1 MSDNL
6 LLTVLGAVGVG
17 ALLLG
22 MKEKENIKENWGP
35 QGMLGLT
42 FRKERVRVNK
52 KNPNEKSAVNFS
64 KTPNELQQNFNQIQK
79 MSRAGVNDP
88 ARQMATLQTQ
98 ALARASGLSKLARS
112 SLPEVGTMIPTYP
125 PTRTP
130 TVENYAAPN
139 NQSLGAGMVTSNDY
153 VSYPQFNQ
161 STPQQSPSLNLPS
174 QIRYNPPSLNNMGI
188 TSAYQSDSNHLYNGM
203 DYANLVEGYRQDIK
217 TGVPN
222 PEEMK
227 DGRNR
232 ISGSLTNSDSYLEA
246 LKQGNKSYSGNSE
259 SAPVSS
265 LPLSDMDSSLGD
277 DPDAENTMIY
287 DRYIYANGRN
297 GGWRA
302 SSSGSSDLIR
312 GDLAVNVDPCQ
323 KGWFQSSLT
332 PADLRRGALTVISGP
347 SGDSNNTAAQLASQ
361 FGSSVSLDQGQ
372 INVPTTL
379 QKMLSTTGT
388 GGTLA
393 SVASFS

>member
-22 MKEKENIKENWGP
+22 MKEKENIKENFGP
-35 QGMLGLT
+35 NGPLGLGG
-42 FRKERVRVNK
+42 RIERVRYNK
-52 KNPNEKSAVNFS
+52 KTGKTTAVNFA
-64 KTPNELQQNFNQIQK
+64 KTPTALKQNLKQITK
-79 MSRAGVNDP
+79 MENAGVTNP
-88 ARQMATLQTQ
+88 SQQLATLQTM
-98 ALARASGLSKLARS
+98 AIARANNQTQFARD
-112 SLPEVGTMIPTYP
+112 SLPQVGQVGS
-125 PTRTP
+125 
-130 TVENYAAPN
+130 VENYAPPN
-139 NQSLGAGMVTSNDY
+139 NQSLGSGMVTSNDY

-161 STPQQSPSLNLPS
+161 STPQQSPSLNLPA

-188 TSAYQSDSNHLYNGM
+188 TSAYQSDSSNLYNGM

-222 PEEMK
+222 PEQMK

-232 ISGSLTNSDSYLEA
+232 TEGSLTNSSSYLAA
-246 LKQGNKSYSGNSE
+246 LKDAAKSYSGTKDS
-259 SAPVSS
+259 SPVNA

-277 DPDAENTMIY
+277 DEDAENTMIY
-287 DRYIYANGRN
+287 DRFIYANGRN
-297 GGWRA
+297 GGWRS

-332 PADLRRGALTVISGP
+332 PADLRRGALSVIAGSDGN
-347 SGDSNNTAAQLASQ
+347 SNNNAAQLASQ
-361 FGSSVSLDQGQ
+361 YGSISSLNQGQ
-372 INVPTTL
+372 NNVPSVL
-379 QKMLSTTGT
+379 QKMLSTTGV
-388 GGTLA
+388 GG
-393 SVASFS
+393 SVASVSAFA

>member
-42 FRKERVRVNK
+42 MRKERVRVNV
-52 KNPNEKSAVNFS
+52 KNPNKKSAVNFAQL
-64 KTPNELQQNFNQIQK
+64 PPELKQNLTTINR
-79 MSRAGVNDP
+79 MSLAGVNNP
-88 ARQMATLQTQ
+88 EQQLSSLKTQ
-98 ALARASGLSKLARS
+98 AIARASGQAKLARASAPGVGVS
-112 SLPEVGTMIPTYP
+112 S
-125 PTRTP
+125 
-130 TVENYAAPN
+130 VENYMPPN
-139 NQSLGAGMVTSNDY
+139 NETLGSGMVTSNDY
-153 VSYPQFNQ
+153 FSDPQFNQ
-161 STPQQSPSLNLPS
+161 STPLQSPSLNLPS

-188 TSAYQSDSNHLYNGM
+188 TSAYQSDSNHLFNGM

-217 TGVPN
+217 TGVKN

-232 ISGSLTNSDSYLEA
+232 VVGSIANPDSYLSA
-246 LKQGNKSYSGNSE
+246 LKQGSKSFSGTSD
-259 SAPVSS
+259 SSPVSS

-287 DRYIYANGRN
+287 DRFIYANGRN

-347 SGDSNNTAAQLASQ
+347 NGDSNNTAAELASQ
-361 FGSSVSLDQGQ
+361 YGSISSLNQGQ
-372 INVPTTL
+372 NNVPTTL
-379 QKMLSTTGT
+379 QKMLSTTGLSANT
-388 GGTLA
+388 TTYAGFA
-393 SVASFS
+393 

>member
-42 FRKERVRVNK
+42 VRRERVKVNK
-52 KNPNEKSAVNFS
+52 NDPQQKSAVNFA
-64 KTPNELQQNFNQIQK
+64 KTPQDLKQNLNQIQK
-79 MSRAGVNDP
+79 MARAGVTDP
-88 ARQMATLQTQ
+88 VQQMATLHNQ
-98 ALARASGLSKLARS
+98 AVARANGQAQLTRA
-112 SLPEVGTMIPTYP
+112 SLPQLSSVETY
-125 PTRTP
+125 
-130 TVENYAAPN
+130 VAPN
-139 NQSLGAGMVTSNDY
+139 DVSLGSGMVTRNDY

-188 TSAYQSDSNHLYNGM
+188 TSAYQSDSNHLFNGM

-232 ISGSLTNSDSYLEA
+232 VTGSIANPDSYLSA
-246 LKQGNKSYSGNSE
+246 LKQGIKSYSGNKDSV
-259 SAPVSS
+259 PVNS

-277 DPDAENTMIY
+277 DQEAENTMIY
-287 DRYIYANGRN
+287 DRFIYANGRN

-302 SSSGSSDLIR
+302 SSAGSSDLIR

-332 PADLRRGALTVISGP
+332 PADLRRGALTVIAGP
-347 SGDSNNTAAQLASQ
+347 NGDSNNTAAQLASQ
-361 FGSSVSLDQGQ
+361 YGAATLPLSQGQ
-372 INVPTTL
+372 NNVPTVL
-379 QKMLSTTGT
+379 QKMLSTTGV
-388 GGTLA
+388 GGN
-393 SVASFS
+393 VATVSSFA

>member
-22 MKEKENIKENWGP
+22 MKEKDNIKENWI
-35 QGMLGLT
+35 LGCPLST
-42 FRKERVRVNK
+42 KRERVRVNK
-52 KNPNEKSAVNFS
+52 KNPNQKSAVNFA
-64 KTPNELQQNFNQIQK
+64 KTPTDLKQNLNQIQK
-79 MSRAGVNDP
+79 MTRAGVTDSKQ
-88 ARQMATLQTQ
+88 QMATLQTMAIAKANGQ
-98 ALARASGLSKLARS
+98 SKFARA
-112 SLPEVGTMIPTYP
+112 SLPEVGQVG
-125 PTRTP
+125 
-130 TVENYAAPN
+130 TVENYAPPN
-139 NQSLGAGMVTSNDY
+139 NQSLGGGMVTSNDY

-161 STPQQSPSLNLPS
+161 STPLQSPSLNLPS

-188 TSAYQSDSNHLYNGM
+188 TSAYQSESNNLYNGM

-222 PEEMK
+222 PEQMK
-227 DGRNR
+227 DGRNN
-232 ISGSLTNSDSYLEA
+232 ILGSMSNPDSYLA
-246 LKQGNKSYSGNSE
+246 GLRQGNKSYSGNKE
-259 SAPVSS
+259 SSPVNS

-277 DPDAENTMIY
+277 DQDEENTMIY

-347 SGDSNNTAAQLASQ
+347 SGDSNNTAAELAQ
-361 FGSSVSLDQGQ
+361 QYGSVSSIGQGQ
-372 INVPTTL
+372 NNVPTVL
-379 QKMLSTTGT
+379 QKMLSTTGV
-388 GGTLA
+388 GGNIA
-393 SVASFS
+393 SISSFA